1 VAEAQLVEIARVLAR
16 DAPVIIFDEPT
27 ASLTDVEIDRVE
39 SVVRALASSGKSIIY
54 VTHRLAE
61 VMRFCDSATIL
72 RNGRAVA
79 RVSTGSSSL
88 TEIVNHI
95 LGRPLESLFPTA
107 VGEPGSVILEARQL
121 QGSGLVQPINLQLR
135 AGEITGLAG
144 QVGGGT
150 TSVLRLLG
158 GFEKVAGG
166 VLLLD
171 GQAMRFRSPGRAVR
185 AGVLH
190 CSDDRKHD
198 GLFPTRSVMENLTS
212 LSLPAVSRGAWLV
225 RRREQAFAR
234 QAATFLD
241 VDSARMRAPTTA
253 LSGGNQQKVALG
265 KLACREPTPRV
276 LLMNEPTRGVDI
288 GARAEIYRLIR
299 RLADG
304 GMAVA
309 FASSDTSEVVGLSD
323 KVVTFF
329 RGRQVR
335 TLEKESLD
343 ERQVTLDVTHP
354 SASSD
359 E

>member
-1 VAEAQLVEIARVLAR
+1 
-16 DAPVIIFDEPT
+16 
-27 ASLTDVEIDRVE
+27 
-39 SVVRALASSGKSIIY
+39 
-54 VTHRLAE
+54 
-61 VMRFCDSATIL
+61 M
-72 RNGRAVA
+72 
-79 RVSTGSSSL
+79 
-88 TEIVNHI
+88 

-107 VGEPGSVILEARQL
+107 EGEAGPVILEARQL
-121 QGSGLVQPINLQLR
+121 EGFGLVEPVDLQLK

-144 QVGGGT
+144 QVGAGT

-158 GFEKVAGG
+158 GFEKALGG
-166 VLLLD
+166 ALLLD
-171 GQAMRFRSPGRAVR
+171 GRPMRFRSPGSAVHV
-185 AGVLH
+185 GVLH

-212 LSLPAVSRGAWLV
+212 LSLPAVSRGPWLV
-225 RRREQAFAR
+225 RNREHAFAR
-234 QAATFLD
+234 QAAAFLD
-241 VDSARMRAPTTA
+241 VDISRMRNPAIA

-265 KLACREPTPRV
+265 KLACRHPIPRV

-309 FASSDTSEVVGLSD
+309 FASSDTSEIVGLSD

-335 TLEKESLD
+335 TLGKHSFD
-343 ERQVTLDVTHP
+343 ERDVVLDVTHP
-354 SASSD
+354 GD
-359 E
+359 VEP